1 MWDVAVWLD
10 VFSAVKCGAVSS
22 EFDASFLFSIH
33 LAIYIVQPPCHN
45 AVAARSYPI
54 TVPIW
59 PSMPLRSSREAA
71 TTRNPRTERDRAKLV
86 RK

>member
-54 TVPIW
+54 HMAIHATSIVT
-59 PSMPLRSSREAA
+59 RSGDDPGSPNG
-71 TTRNPRTERDRAKLV
+71 TRSGQASAEIGS
-86 RK
+86 